1 MRAALLEKPQ
11 SDLVVVDD
19 VDIAE
24 PEAGQLLVRIAYC
37 GVCHSDLHVID
48 GGLGRQLP
56 VVLGHEAGGVVEA
69 VGPGVSQFLAG
80 DKVILTL
87 RPVCGRCYFCSR
99 GEPTLCQGMGGRG
112 GAGRGAGRG
121 GASHLSRAGEPVYP
135 GVGLGAFA
143 ERVIC
148 SVNAAVK
155 VPDDTPLEIA
165 CIIGCAVQT
174 GVGAAVN
181 TAKVQPGDTVV
192 VQGLGGVGIAIV
204 QGARIAGASQI
215 IAVDPVEER
224 RDASRRFGA
233 TATIDPAASD
243 VVAEVQA
250 LTGIGADVAFDAV
263 GMSQLIETGIM
274 ATRPGGMTV
283 CVGVPRPDDAIT
295 IRPAVMFALGEKKLS
310 GCFLGTSNPN
320 REFPRL
326 LALWRAGRLDLE
338 GMVTRQRP
346 LEEIND
352 AFADMKAGRGIRT
365 VLEIAP

>member
-24 PEAGQLLVRIAYC
+24 PEPGQILVRISHC

-48 GGLGRQLP
+48 SGGGRQLP
-56 VVLGHEAGGVVEA
+56 VVLGHEAGGTVES
-69 VGPGVSQFLAG
+69 VGAGVAQVAAG

-99 GEPTLCQGMGGRG
+99 GEPTLCRGLGGRG
-112 GAGRGAGRG
+112 GAGQRGT
-121 GASHLSRAGEPVYP
+121 SHLSRSGQPVYP

-143 ERVIC
+143 ERVIA
-148 SVNAAVK
+148 SVHAAVK
-155 VPDDTPLEIA
+155 VPDDTPLDVA
-165 CIIGCAVQT
+165 CVIGCAVQT
-174 GVGAAVN
+174 GVGAVVN
-181 TAKVQPGDTVV
+181 TAKVEPGDTVV
-192 VQGLGGVGIAIV
+192 VQGLGGVGISII
-204 QGARIAGASQI
+204 QGARLAGASQI

-224 RDASRRFGA
+224 REASLGFGA
-233 TATIDPAASD
+233 TATIDPTAD
-243 VVAEVQA
+243 EVVPKVQE

-274 ATRPGGMTV
+274 ATRPGGTTV

-295 IRPAVMFALGEKKLS
+295 IRPAVMFALGEKKLK
-310 GCFLGTSNPN
+310 GCFLGSSNPN

-338 GMVTRQRP
+338 GMVTKQRP
-346 LEEIND
+346 LDEINE

>member
-19 VDIAE
+19 VDIAD
-24 PEAGQLLVRIAYC
+24 PQAGQVLVRISHC

-56 VVLGHEAGGVVEA
+56 VVLGHEAGGIVEA
-69 VGPGVSQFLAG
+69 VGAGVSQVGPG

-99 GEPTLCQGMGGRG
+99 GEPTLCQGLGGR
-112 GAGRGAGRG
+112 RGAGRG
-121 GASHLSRAGEPVYP
+121 GTSHLSRAGEPVYP

-143 ERVIC
+143 ERVIA
-148 SVNAAVK
+148 SVHAAVK
-155 VPDDTPLEIA
+155 VPDDTPLELA
-165 CIIGCAVQT
+165 CVIGCAVQT
-174 GVGAAVN
+174 GVGAALN
-181 TAKVQPGDTVV
+181 TAKVQAGDTVV
-192 VQGLGGVGIAIV
+192 VQGLGGVGIAII
-204 QGARIAGASQI
+204 QGARLAGASQI

-224 RDASRRFGA
+224 REASRRFGA
-233 TATIDPAASD
+233 TATLDPTSD
-243 VVAEVQA
+243 EVVPKVQE

-274 ATRPGGMTV
+274 ATRPGGTTV

-295 IRPAVMFALGEKKLS
+295 IRPAVMFALGEKKLK
-310 GCFLGTSNPN
+310 GCFLGSSNPN

-326 LALWRAGRLDLE
+326 LALWRAGLLDLE
-338 GMVTRQRP
+338 GMVTKQRP
-346 LEEIND
+346 LEEVNE
-352 AFADMKAGRGIRT
+352 AFADMKAGHGIRT

>member
-24 PEAGQLLVRIAYC
+24 PEPGQILVRISHC

-48 GGLGRQLP
+48 GGGGRQLP
-56 VVLGHEAGGVVEA
+56 VVLGHEAGGTVES
-69 VGPGVSQFLAG
+69 VGAGVTQVAAG

-99 GEPTLCQGMGGRG
+99 GEPTLCRGLGGRG
-112 GAGRGAGRG
+112 GAGPRGT
-121 GASHLSRAGEPVYP
+121 SHLSRSGQPVYP

-143 ERVIC
+143 ERVIA
-148 SVNAAVK
+148 SVHAAVK
-155 VPDDTPLEIA
+155 VPDDTPLDVA
-165 CIIGCAVQT
+165 CVIGCAVQT
-174 GVGAAVN
+174 GVGAVVN
-181 TAKVQPGDTVV
+181 TAKVEPGDTVV
-192 VQGLGGVGIAIV
+192 VQGLGGVGISII
-204 QGARIAGASQI
+204 QGARLAGASQI

-224 RDASRRFGA
+224 REASLRFGA
-233 TATIDPAASD
+233 TATIDPTAD
-243 VVAEVQA
+243 EVVPKVQE

-274 ATRPGGMTV
+274 ATRPGGTTV

-295 IRPAVMFALGEKKLS
+295 VRPAVMFALGEKKLK
-310 GCFLGTSNPN
+310 GCFLGSSNPN

-326 LALWRAGRLDLE
+326 LALWRAGRLDLD
-338 GMVTRQRP
+338 GMVTKRRP
-346 LEEIND
+346 LDEINE

>member
-1 MRAALLEKPQ
+1 MRAALLESPQ
-11 SDLVVVDD
+11 SPLVVVDD
-19 VDIAE
+19 VDIAD
-24 PEAGQLLVRIAYC
+24 PQAGQLLVRISHC

-56 VVLGHEAGGVVEA
+56 VVLGHEAGGIVEE
-69 VGPGVSQFLAG
+69 VGAGVTHLAPG

-99 GEPTLCQGMGGRG
+99 GEPTLCQGLGGRG
-112 GAGRGAGRG
+112 GAGRGGT
-121 GASHLSRAGEPVYP
+121 SHLSRAGEPVYP

-143 ERVIC
+143 ERVIA
-148 SVNAAVK
+148 SVHAAVK
-155 VPDDTPLEIA
+155 VPADTPLEVA
-165 CIIGCAVQT
+165 CVIGCAVQT
-174 GVGAAVN
+174 GVGAALN
-181 TAKVQPGDTVV
+181 TARVQAGDTVV
-192 VQGLGGVGIAIV
+192 VQGLGGVGVAII
-204 QGARIAGASQI
+204 QGARLAGASQI

-224 RDASRRFGA
+224 REASTRFGA
-233 TATIDPAASD
+233 TATIDPTAEE
-243 VVAEVQA
+243 VVPRVQE

-274 ATRPGGMTV
+274 ATRPGGKTV

-295 IRPAVMFALGEKKLS
+295 IRPAVMFALGEKKLL
-310 GCFLGTSNPN
+310 GCFLGSSNPN

-326 LALWRAGRLDLE
+326 LSLWRAGRLDLD
-338 GMVTRQRP
+338 GMVTKQRP
-346 LEEIND
+346 LEEVNQ

>member
-24 PEAGQLLVRIAYC
+24 PEPGQVLVRISHC

-48 GGLGRQLP
+48 GGGGRQLP
-56 VVLGHEAGGVVEA
+56 VVLGHEAGGTVES
-69 VGPGVSQFLAG
+69 VGAGVNQLAAG

-99 GEPTLCQGMGGRG
+99 GEPTLCRGLGGRG
-112 GAGRGAGRG
+112 GAGPRGT
-121 GASHLSRAGEPVYP
+121 SHLSRSGQPVYP

-143 ERVIC
+143 ERVIA
-148 SVNAAVK
+148 SVHAAVK
-155 VPDDTPLEIA
+155 VPDDTPLDVA
-165 CIIGCAVQT
+165 CVIGCAVQT
-174 GVGAAVN
+174 GVGAVVN
-181 TAKVQPGDTVV
+181 TAKVEPGDTVV
-192 VQGLGGVGIAIV
+192 VQGLGGVGISII
-204 QGARIAGASQI
+204 QGARLAGASQI

-224 RDASRRFGA
+224 REASRRFGA
-233 TATIDPAASD
+233 TATIDPTAD
-243 VVAEVQA
+243 EVVPMVQE

-274 ATRPGGMTV
+274 ATRPGGTTV

-295 IRPAVMFALGEKKLS
+295 IRPAVMFALGEKKLK
-310 GCFLGTSNPN
+310 GCFLGSSNPN

-326 LALWRAGRLDLE
+326 LALWRAGRLDLD
-338 GMVTRQRP
+338 GMVTKQRP
-346 LEEIND
+346 LDEINE